1 MFEFY
6 LSFIHANYDNQKSNI
21 DNKTHVFTLFF
32 GTPGARQKALQDASK
47 MPSGRPKKRPR
58 APKTRSKRSRGLGCP
73 HKAPK
78 RLPRR
83 PKEAPKRHPRG
94 PQEALKALKIVA
106 KRLTNQIRFS
116 LSRNEKTV
124 FAVVFDKA
132 IGQQAADIL
141 KVLVGKLIKETDRK
155 AGTWPSVDASG
166 TTGCRMTG
174 KSWHVRELKSGH
186 SLPPILQ
193 ASRRRPQ
200 FGPRRGARSVYN
212 YKLTILTEAPLNK

>member
-1 MFEFY
+1 
-6 LSFIHANYDNQKSNI
+6 
-21 DNKTHVFTLFF
+21 
-32 GTPGARQKALQDASK
+32 
-47 MPSGRPKKRPR
+47 MPPQ
-58 APKTRSKRSRGLGCP
+58 
-73 HKAPK
+73 
-78 RLPRR
+78 
-83 PKEAPKRHPRG
+83 G
-94 PQEALKALKIVA
+94 PQEAPKTPQRGPQAAPKRPPRGPGATVMRKAGA
-106 KRLTNQIRFS
+106 
-116 LSRNEKTV
+116 
-124 FAVVFDKA
+124 KA

-200 FGPRRGARSVYN
+200 FGPRRGVRSVYN
-212 YKLTILTEAPLNK
+212 FLDSLLKRRLGGPVEAPIY